1 MRNPHPMRKKKEPLP
16 YIEILRRLAHAGVT
30 HSPAVNRITGYTED
44 MASLRDR
51 VDFLIGV
58 VNQQQRKATDML
70 FFIMY
75 DIESNMVRREIAK
88 YLEDKGCFRIQ
99 KSIFLASADRSV
111 FEQIKSDLAD
121 VQALYDNH
129 DSIILCPV
137 STDETR
143 AMKVIGQE
151 LNIDIITQTNN
162 TLFF

>member
-1 MRNPHPMRKKKEPLP
+1 MRKKKEPLP
-16 YIEILRRLAHAGVT
+16 YIEVLRGLAHAGVKD
-30 HSPAVNRITGYTED
+30 SPDVNRVTGNTED
-44 MASLRDR
+44 MPSLRDR

-58 VNQQQRKATDML
+58 VNRQQRKATDML

-75 DIESNMVRREIAK
+75 DIESNKVRREIAK

-111 FEQIKSDLAD
+111 YEQIKADLAE

-137 STDETR
+137 STDEMR

-151 LNIDIITQTNN
+151 LNIDIITQTSN